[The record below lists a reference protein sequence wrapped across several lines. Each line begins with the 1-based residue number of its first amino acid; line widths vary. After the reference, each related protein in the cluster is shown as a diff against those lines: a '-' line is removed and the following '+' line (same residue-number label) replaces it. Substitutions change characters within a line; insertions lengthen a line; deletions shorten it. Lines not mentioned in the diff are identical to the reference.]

1 MTTENDPET
10 QAAADVPCDCTRTEK
25 DEVKVM
31 RIRITADSTCDL
43 TPELVQ
49 KYGITIT
56 PLTVNCA
63 GTSYKDGVDISPDE
77 LYAKIN
83 ASGQL
88 GSTAAVNVQEY
99 LDVFG
104 GLLAECDAIVH
115 FTISAEMSSCYQNA
129 CLAAEELGNVYVVDS
144 RNLSTGIALLVLDAC
159 DLAAAGVAAEE
170 IKKTLDARKE
180 KLDVSFLVSTLD
192 YLRKGGRCTALAAL
206 GANLLKLHPCIYV
219 KDGVMDVGRKYRGAM
234 GRCLTT
240 YVKDQL
246 GDVSTV
252 DTRRIFITD
261 SGIDQEIRDA
271 VEKTVR
277 ELAPFEEI
285 IHTRAG
291 CTVSCHCGPGTLGI
305 LFYRK

>member
-1 MTTENDPET
+1 
-10 QAAADVPCDCTRTEK
+10 
-25 DEVKVM
+25 M
-31 RIRITADSTCDL
+31 RIRVTADSTCDL
-43 TPELVQ
+43 TPELIS

-56 PLTVNCA
+56 PLTVSCA
-63 GTSYKDGVDISPDE
+63 GKSYKDGVDITPDE
-77 LYAKIN
+77 LYEKIS

-88 GSTAAVNVQEY
+88 GSTAAVNIQEY
-99 LDVFG
+99 LEVFG
-104 GLLAECDAIVH
+104 RILKECDAIIH

-129 CLAAEELGNVYVVDS
+129 CIAAEELGHVYVIDS
-144 RNLSTGIALLVLDAC
+144 RNLSTGIAHLVLDAC
-159 DLAAAGVAAEE
+159 DMAAAGMDPGE
-170 IKKTLDARKE
+170 IQKQLEAKRD

-219 KDGVMDVGRKYRGAM
+219 KDGAMGVGRKYRGTM
-234 GRCLTT
+234 SHCLTE

-261 SGIDQEIRDA
+261 SGIDEEIREV

-277 ELAPFEEI
+277 ELAPFEEVL
-285 IHTRAG
+285 HTRAG